1 MIDIRGR
8 AAIAVLLVFSM
19 ISWAGAQDDASS
31 TADGESTQN
40 QNQDAGE
47 AASPNTVSP
56 ARRSKLDRP
65 QTAFPP
71 NPYGFFRGNGP
82 TQMVNGS
89 PMVGFYF
96 NWFLLILILGAFFL
110 WMHSSRWVDEDSRG
124 LNLGTANWNSVMLF
138 GGVAGF
144 LLSLTMPRF
153 LGLVPM
159 LAAWGIPLGMY
170 VRERNARVPEARRVM
185 TQAHIKRW
193 TLKKLAA
200 IGIHIGSRETI
211 ESTLGPPIQF
221 LGKSD
226 GNDRGESERRSKQ
239 VENSK
244 GYLAAKELIYDAIN
258 RRTTD
263 VHLEP
268 KDDELSIRI
277 RIDGV
282 MYPADG
288 YDVAT
293 GRNVLNIFKVLSGM
307 DITER
312 RRPQDGSFRALLEGR
327 EIDFRTATQGTRHGE
342 KMSLR
347 ILDQSNSVG
356 TLSDLGFRKSLFD
369 QIVGIVDQPHGLFL
383 SCGPTGAGKSTTLY
397 AALREIDSYQRN
409 IITVEDPVEY
419 KMENVNQI
427 EINTRAGQTFANSLR
442 SILRQDPDVVM
453 IGEIRDQET
462 ASIACQ
468 AANTGHMVFSTIHA
482 NDTITALYRMIEL
495 GVEPFMVAN
504 SVSAILAQRL
514 TRRLCD
520 VCREPYEPNSELMKR
535 AGLPTDRIDH
545 LFRPRV
551 NGETGRCRQ
560 CGGLGYF
567 GRAGVFELLVLT
579 ERMRDLIREKSPMSA
594 IKAEAR
600 KNGMLTMQ
608 EEGLRL
614 VVRGVTS
621 VQELVRVVK

>member
-1 MIDIRGR
+1 MIETQGR
-8 AAIAVLLVFSM
+8 LALAVLLILAT
-19 ISWAGAQDDASS
+19 ISWANAQDE
-31 TADGESTQN
+31 TATPANSNATQDSEN
-40 QNQDAGE
+40 
-47 AASPNTVSP
+47 AASQPLASP
-56 ARRSKLDRP
+56 STGSKLDRP
-65 QTAFPP
+65 QSAFPP

-82 TQMVNGS
+82 TQLVGPS
-89 PMVGFYF
+89 RTVGFYF
-96 NWFLLILILGAFFL
+96 NWFLMLLILGAFCL
-110 WMHSSRWVDEDSRG
+110 WMNSSRWVDEDSRG
-124 LNLGTANWNSVMLF
+124 LNLGTANWNSAMLF
-138 GGVAGF
+138 GGVGGMF
-144 LLSLTMPRF
+144 LALILPKF
-153 LGLVPM
+153 IGLVPM
-159 LAAWGIPLGMY
+159 AAAWGVPLGMY
-170 VRERNARVPEARRVM
+170 IRERNAKVPEARRVM
-185 TQAHIKRW
+185 TQAHIRRW

-211 ESTLGPPIQF
+211 ESTMGPPIQF
-221 LGKSD
+221 LGKSE
-226 GNDRGESERRSKQ
+226 GSDRGEAERRSRQ

-268 KDDELSIRI
+268 KEDELSIRI

-293 GRNVLNIFKVLSGM
+293 GRNILNIFKVLAGM

-312 RRPQDGSFRALLEGR
+312 RRPQDGSFRAILEGR

-347 ILDQSNSVG
+347 ILDQTNSVG
-356 TLSDLGFRKSLFD
+356 NLSDLGFRKSLFE

-520 VCREPYEPNSELMKR
+520 VCREPYSPNADLMKR
-535 AGLPTDRIDH
+535 AGLPIDRIDH
-545 LFRPRV
+545 LYRPRL
-551 NGETGRCRQ
+551 NGEAGRCRQ
-560 CGGLGYF
+560 CGGLGYY
-567 GRAGVFELLVLT
+567 GRAGVFELLVIT

>member
-1 MIDIRGR
+1 MIDNRGR
-8 AAIAVLLVFSM
+8 AALAVLLILLMV
-19 ISWAGAQDDASS
+19 SWSHAQEEASA
-31 TADGESTQN
+31 TPEPNATQES
-40 QNQDAGE
+40 
-47 AASPNTVSP
+47 SP
-56 ARRSKLDRP
+56 AVNQMSGTASRRSKLDRP
-65 QTAFPP
+65 PTAFPP

-82 TQMVNGS
+82 AQYSGPNRT
-89 PMVGFYF
+89 VGFYF
-96 NWFLLILILGAFFL
+96 NWFLLLLVLGAFLL
-110 WMHSSRWVDEDSRG
+110 WMNSSRWVDEDSRG
-124 LNLGTANWNSVMLF
+124 LNLGTANWNTAMLF

-144 LLSLTMPRF
+144 FLSLVLPRF
-153 LGLVPM
+153 VGLVPM
-159 LAAWGIPLGMY
+159 LAAWGVPLGMY
-170 VRERNARVPEARRVM
+170 IRERNAKVPEARRVM
-185 TQAHIKRW
+185 TQAHIRRW
-193 TLKKLAA
+193 TLKKLAT

-211 ESTLGPPIQF
+211 ESTMGPPIQF

-226 GNDRGESERRSKQ
+226 GNDRGEAERRSRQ

-244 GYLAAKELIYDAIN
+244 GYLAAKELVYDAIN

-268 KDDELSIRI
+268 KEDELSVRI

-293 GRNVLNIFKVLSGM
+293 GRNILNIFKVLGGM

-327 EIDFRTATQGTRHGE
+327 EIDFRLATQGTRHGE

-356 TLSDLGFRKSLFD
+356 SLSDLGFRKSLFE

-397 AALREIDSYQRN
+397 AALREIDAYQRN

-520 VCREPYEPNSELMKR
+520 LCREPYAPNEDLMKR
-535 AGLPTDRIDH
+535 AGLPIDRIEQ
-545 LFRPRV
+545 LYRPRL
-551 NGETGRCRQ
+551 NGEAGRCRQ

-567 GRAGVFELLVLT
+567 GRAGVFELLVIT
-579 ERMRDLIREKSPMSA
+579 ERMRDLIREKAPMSA